1 MMPKIFDAE
10 AVRVLA
16 GILVEAGLTEVEV
29 DVGDVRIR
37 LVKAPAPVMAA
48 VAGYVPAAPTA
59 AVSVIVA
66 EPDHAEPDD
75 AQHPGV
81 IASPM
86 VGIVYLMPEPG
97 AEPFVTVG
105 QQVAAGQTVCVIEAM
120 KTFNQVKAAQAGT
133 VLRILVASSDPVEY
147 GQPLLIV
154 V

>member
-48 VAGYVPAAPTA
+48 VAGYAPAAPTA
-59 AVSVIVA
+59 AVSVIVT

-133 VLRILVASSDPVEY
+133 VLRILVASGDPVEY